1 MPDLSVNSRHRP
13 VVREGSV
20 PQMPELAIEIK
31 SPTDSIKQMREKA
44 HYYLANGARLVWLV
58 FPNKR
63 YVEVYQLDGE
73 VEVLFGGDLLD
84 GGDVLPGFAMSV
96 ADVFEG
102 V

>member
-1 MPDLSVNSRHRP
+1 
-13 VVREGSV
+13 
-20 PQMPELAIEIK
+20 
-31 SPTDSIKQMREKA
+31 
-44 HYYLANGARLVWLV
+44 LVWLV

-73 VEVLFGGDLLD
+73 VEVLFGDDLLD
-84 GGDVLPGFAMSV
+84 GGDVLPGFTMSV